1 MTTRPP
7 TDTPSVSN
15 SVVIS
20 SDVEKEIVSGD
31 LESGQEIKPSTEEP
45 LIKGK
50 QMLGVMIALALSMF
64 LAALDNTIV
73 STMLPSIARDFD
85 ALSQITWI
93 VSSYVVSSTALQP
106 VYGKLCH
113 IYGHQYVL
121 LFAHAFFAA
130 GSIICGASTSAHML
144 IAGRT
149 IAGVGGS
156 GLMSL
161 CFVVVG
167 DFVPTAKSP
176 MYISVFAMVWAIASV
191 AGPLLGGVFAD
202 KTGFKWGF
210 YINPCIQAVVLILI
224 GLFMRLPRPQGS
236 ALEKLKRIDFL
247 GVVTIVAGIVLLQ
260 LGLTWGGQEYP
271 WKSAPV
277 IVTII
282 LGVAILVC
290 FGFIEGKIPQEPIMP
305 LRLFQRRNTRLMF
318 IAQIFFGMSF
328 FLPIFYFPVY
338 LSVVQNA
345 TAIDAGTHLISLML
359 AISVAS
365 VVSGLLITKT
375 GIYLP
380 FIWSG
385 VAINVTGMGLF
396 ALIGTDPS
404 NGMLIGIPIV
414 FGVGIG
420 LAMQPM
426 LSCAQN
432 AVDQKD
438 IATATTLFITI
449 RMLGS
454 AIGLAVAQSVLQ
466 NEISPLLDALAI
478 KYPNDV
484 TTVYSVINNQS
495 VIWGSTVSPSLRA
508 DVIEA
513 YVKSLHVVYLVF
525 LAFGGCTFITSL
537 FARNV
542 ALRKNIGAAA
552 FE

>member
-20 SDVEKEIVSGD
+20 SDVEKEVVSED
-31 LESGQEIKPSTEEP
+31 LESGQEIKSSTEEP

-202 KTGFKWGF
+202 KTGF
-210 YINPCIQAVVLILI
+210 
-224 GLFMRLPRPQGS
+224 
-236 ALEKLKRIDFL
+236 
-247 GVVTIVAGIVLLQ
+247 
-260 LGLTWGGQEYP
+260 
-271 WKSAPV
+271 
-277 IVTII
+277 
-282 LGVAILVC
+282 
-290 FGFIEGKIPQEPIMP
+290 
-305 LRLFQRRNTRLMF
+305 
-318 IAQIFFGMSF
+318 
-328 FLPIFYFPVY
+328 
-338 LSVVQNA
+338 
-345 TAIDAGTHLISLML
+345 
-359 AISVAS
+359 
-365 VVSGLLITKT
+365 
-375 GIYLP
+375 
-380 FIWSG
+380 
-385 VAINVTGMGLF
+385 
-396 ALIGTDPS
+396 
-404 NGMLIGIPIV
+404 
-414 FGVGIG
+414 
-420 LAMQPM
+420 
-426 LSCAQN
+426 
-432 AVDQKD
+432 
-438 IATATTLFITI
+438 
-449 RMLGS
+449 
-454 AIGLAVAQSVLQ
+454 
-466 NEISPLLDALAI
+466 
-478 KYPNDV
+478 
-484 TTVYSVINNQS
+484 
-495 VIWGSTVSPSLRA
+495 
-508 DVIEA
+508 
-513 YVKSLHVVYLVF
+513 
-525 LAFGGCTFITSL
+525 
-537 FARNV
+537 
-542 ALRKNIGAAA
+542 
-552 FE
+552 